1 MQESHIIHKTRIFFP
16 TDELRD
22 DERKNQYLSTTNN
35 KRKTHRVV
43 SGHFLGCQKCM
54 FFCCS

>member
-1 MQESHIIHKTRIFFP
+1 MQESHIIHKTQIFFP
-16 TDELRD
+16 MDELRD
-22 DERKNQYLSTTNN
+22 DERKNQYLSTTHN

-43 SGHFLGCQKCM
+43 FGHFLGCQKCM